1 MQKTLFIIIAIFIA
15 TMAMT
20 SVFYKNIENK
30 NLEIQ
35 KENMQYT
42 SYLEQTITGTDLAT
56 LINKAIYEN
65 DKNNVELDE
74 KNHYIENDT
83 NSIKID
89 IEMPQ
94 TGLSYPMEEF
104 YNNDI
109 KNFVAYFG
117 DAYFKCT
124 GVRYHNDTGRV
135 SKMVFEQIE
144 NN

>member
-1 MQKTLFIIIAIFIA
+1 MEKTLFIIIAIFIA

-20 SVFYKNIENK
+20 SVFYKNIENQQ
-30 NLEIQ
+30 LQIQ
-35 KENMQYT
+35 KENLQYT

-56 LINKAIYEN
+56 LINKAVYEN
-65 DKNNVELDE
+65 DKNNVELDN
-74 KNHYIENDT
+74 KKHYIENDT
-83 NSIKID
+83 NSIKIEID
-89 IEMPQ
+89 IPQ

-109 KNFVAYFG
+109 KNFVEYFG

-124 GVRYHNDTGRV
+124 GVRYHNDSGRV

-144 NN
+144 K